1 MNPFKQTLFSG
12 IRRTFASR
20 LALIV
25 LSTLAAVSNSAL
37 AAEEQVAP
45 VISPQTSPHISEKL
59 WQDRPLGSLKATLQR
74 TDGELPPNLAAG
86 RMADASWIEQT
97 GDEGR
102 PWVLTNFEWDAPG
115 TCHLP
120 LFFEEPNLER
130 MGYREG
136 CFLGCME
143 SDDCPLT
150 PGCLQP
156 LWSGVHFL
164 GCFASIPYQCGYMPP
179 CQPISTLGVDRP
191 GSPTCYRRH
200 TVPLSA
206 RGAVYQAGVA
216 TGLVFILP

>member
-1 MNPFKQTLFSG
+1 M
-12 IRRTFASR
+12 
-20 LALIV
+20 IV
-25 LSTLAAVSNSAL
+25 LSTLAAVSNFAL
-37 AAEEQVAP
+37 AADEQVAP
-45 VISPQTSPHISEKL
+45 VISPQASPHISEKL

-102 PWVLTNFEWDAPG
+102 PWVLTNYEWDAPG

-130 MGYREG
+130 M
-136 CFLGCME
+136 
-143 SDDCPLT
+143 
-150 PGCLQP
+150 GCLQP